1 LDHRKFF
8 HGRLALEIDDS
19 LTSISFHQDSIMY
32 CSSEWIVII
41 GVPLSTNKDVEM
53 SNCYV
58 CKVDKFIEWF
68 TFGDKIK
75 YIPLK

>member
-1 LDHRKFF
+1 
-8 HGRLALEIDDS
+8 
-19 LTSISFHQDSIMY
+19 MY

-41 GVPLSTNKDVEM
+41 GVPLSINKDVEM

-68 TFGDKIK
+68 TFGYIIYMIIK
-75 YIPLK
+75 NFFILIIYF